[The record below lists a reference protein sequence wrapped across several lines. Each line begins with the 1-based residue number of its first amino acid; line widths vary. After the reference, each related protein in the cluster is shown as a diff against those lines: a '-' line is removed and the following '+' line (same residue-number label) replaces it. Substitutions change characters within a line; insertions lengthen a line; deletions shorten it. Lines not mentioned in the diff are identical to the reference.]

1 MNKLLLCSGLAA
13 VTAVPFSA
21 DAFGFGPHFGHGGGL
36 LGVVLVVAVV
46 VAVVVL
52 VQNAGRR

>member
-13 VTAVPFSA
+13 TAALPFSA
-21 DAFGFGPHFGHGGGL
+21 DAFGFGHFHGHGGGL
-36 LGVVLVVAVV
+36 LGALLVVAVV

-52 VQNAGRR
+52 VTNTSRR